1 MTASISRLQAQ
12 KTAPV
17 RHTKLAYINS
27 DAKPP
32 REVLRRQMKH
42 RNEMLHSPAVN
53 GKRKVHAA
61 TAASSV
67 TDVMPSPKK
76 RHSAPGACVVP
87 GACSFPGRA
96 ESSPQSKG
104 LCMLFNKRLAIS
116 ELQMHISITTWASGT
131 CSSLSIPGSNPEAC
145 IILMRN
151 VKVQCRMGVEN
162 CFSG

>member
-1 MTASISRLQAQ
+1 VTASISRLQAE

-32 REVLRRQMKH
+32 REVRRRQMKH
-42 RNEMLHSPAVN
+42 RNEMLHSPTVN
-53 GKRKVHAA
+53 GKRKVDVAA
-61 TAASSV
+61 AAVSSV

-76 RHSAPGACVVP
+76 RHSAPGACVLP

-104 LCMLFNKRLAIS
+104 LCVLFKRLAIS
-116 ELQMHISITTWASGT
+116 DLRMLLISISMWPQIT
-131 CSSLSIPGSNPEAC
+131 CCSQP
-145 IILMRN
+145 
-151 VKVQCRMGVEN
+151 
-162 CFSG
+162 